1 MKKKRIISLVLALT
15 FLLTG
20 CNVGKAVTTDQTS
33 TSGVTVETA
42 ASDTDIPSQTETT
55 ASEPFEFNPHVYSPK
70 IAERIPQDHWDALY
84 KLCDALRK
92 GEKTFE
98 CPSQE
103 AYEWATDAAVLCNLF
118 PAAGAK
124 IEGKSDDGSPA
135 FENGVGKIH
144 YSMPVEDFLKRESD
158 FEVLITDILNSTI
171 EKDDTEYERALKL
184 YLYVANNYVYDT
196 SLIDKLDDDNYVYAC
211 FAEKRGQCVNFAA
224 IYAYLLLQAGV
235 DAVSYGI
242 FEDLCH
248 AWTYVVINGKGYHV
262 DTTWALKADG
272 VDGIYLDYFM
282 MSDKQRI
289 ADGCDIHDPTVT
301 LLPEFN
307 VSRTDVKFDATDD
320 HYCIRDY
327 CRFVSLDEEKKIVH
341 YVTMYDEQKEFYY
354 GDI

>member
-1 MKKKRIISLVLALT
+1 MKNKRVLCIVLAVS
-15 FLLTG
+15 FLISG
-20 CNVGKAVTTDQTS
+20 CNKGKTEATDKTDI
-33 TSGVTVETA
+33 SGVAGQTA
-42 ASDTDIPSQTETT
+42 ASDITTSSQTETT
-55 ASEPFEFNPHVYSPK
+55 ASEPFEFNPHVYSGK
-70 IAERIPQDHWDALY
+70 IAERIPQDYWDAFY
-84 KLCDALRK
+84 NLCDALRK

-98 CPSQE
+98 CKSQE
-103 AYEWATDAAVLCNLF
+103 AYEWATDAAVLCCLF

-124 IEGKSDDGSPA
+124 VEGKSDDGSPA

-144 YSMPVEDFLKRESD
+144 YSMPVEDFLKREAD
-158 FEVLITDILNSTI
+158 FEVLITDIINSTI
-171 EKDDTEYERALKL
+171 EKDDSEYERALKL
-184 YLYVANNYVYDT
+184 YLYVANNFVYDT
-196 SLIDKLDDDNYVYAC
+196 ALIEKLDDDNYVYAC

-224 IYAYLLLQAGV
+224 VYAYLLLQAGV

-242 FEDLCH
+242 FEDICH
-248 AWTYVVINGKGYHV
+248 AWTYVIINGKGYHV

-307 VSRTDVKFDATDD
+307 VSRTNVKFEATDD

-341 YVTMYDEQKEFYY
+341 YADMYNEQKEFYY